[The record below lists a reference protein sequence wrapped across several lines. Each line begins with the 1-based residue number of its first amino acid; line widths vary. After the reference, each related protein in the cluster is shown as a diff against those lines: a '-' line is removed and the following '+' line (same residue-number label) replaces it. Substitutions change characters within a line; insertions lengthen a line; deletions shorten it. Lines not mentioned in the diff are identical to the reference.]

1 MTYALGAVQLDK
13 SFVTSN
19 STVSILRNVTFTFDQ
34 GSIVAI
40 MGPSGSGKT
49 TLLHLL
55 AGLDQPSSGEVW
67 WGDTPVHALD
77 THQLAS
83 ARRKHIGLVFQD
95 PHLLPEIS
103 ALENVLISGR
113 IHGKVERSRGLELL
127 DAVGMSDRVD
137 AFPATLSG
145 GERQRVAVARAL
157 YQDPPVLLAD
167 EPTGS
172 LDQRTAQAVSALLI
186 RLARTDGR
194 SVVLVTHDSTL
205 AAQADKVYEL
215 DQGELKEIR

>member
-1 MTYALGAVQLDK
+1 M
-13 SFVTSN
+13 
-19 STVSILRNVTFTFDQ
+19 
-34 GSIVAI
+34 
-40 MGPSGSGKT
+40 
-49 TLLHLL
+49 
-55 AGLDQPSSGEVW
+55 
-67 WGDTPVHALD
+67 
-77 THQLAS
+77 
-83 ARRKHIGLVFQD
+83 FQD